1 MTPCYIGQGFK
12 KASDSIKKAMDQ
24 PAQVAETK

>member
-12 KASDSIKKAMDQ
+12 KASDGIKQLMDA
-24 PAQVAETK
+24 PAAPTETK